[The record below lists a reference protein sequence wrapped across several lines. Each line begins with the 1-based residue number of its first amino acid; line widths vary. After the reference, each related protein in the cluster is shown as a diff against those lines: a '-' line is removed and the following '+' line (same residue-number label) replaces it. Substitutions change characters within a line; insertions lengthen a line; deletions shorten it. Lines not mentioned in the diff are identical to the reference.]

1 MYAIH
6 QTILPPSA
14 IHHSLFL
21 PNFTPS
27 TIYPLPQPHSV
38 DAPQVSVVGNLIV
51 AGSNDLRVFE
61 IRESQIPVLGS
72 TSKQNGVNGNADG
85 SDEEG
90 EIEEGM
96 EEDFYDTGHVE
107 VCIALQNIGVLAHD
121 CRYQKL
127 TMSGCSIEVQDGL
140 EATPPGL
147 PSATWY
153 RHWPCCSTDDRV
165 QRGWIRQV
173 AGLLQ
178 RCKGVLSLLPRPARA
193 SCHCCFD

>member
-27 TIYPLPQPHSV
+27 TIYPLPQPHNE

-61 IRESQIPVLGS
+61 IRESQTPLLAS
-72 TSKQNGVNGNADG
+72 SSKQNGVNGNVDV

-107 VCIALQNIGVLAHD
+107 VCILVASVPMDSSFA
-121 CRYQKL
+121 
-127 TMSGCSIEVQDGL
+127 SG
-140 EATPPGL
+140 
-147 PSATWY
+147 
-153 RHWPCCSTDDRV
+153 R
-165 QRGWIRQV
+165 
-173 AGLLQ
+173 
-178 RCKGVLSLLPRPARA
+178 
-193 SCHCCFD
+193 